1 MERVMNM
8 GLSPFAV
15 TDIVKRQEIIGE
27 HNPRLIERNNVFH
40 VGMGIDARFARYAG
54 VLMTSV
60 AKTNPDLH
68 VCYHILTDAIN
79 PEDEQRFRTFVSQSN
94 STVIIYYID
103 NSFLLK
109 LGASAHYSTAA
120 YYRLLIPILL
130 SGTVE
135 RVLYLDADISC
146 LNRIEHLAQ
155 IDLQAKVAA
164 AVSDVS
170 RVVEEKTRELA
181 LTEKRYFNSGVM
193 LIDVA
198 RWIDEKITEKTL
210 AKLSDNIGKFSLID
224 QDALNLV
231 LNGKWVELD
240 AIWNVI
246 YDLGQ
251 MKHALPAEA
260 IFLHY
265 TGAVKPWKITGR
277 HFLSHHYREFEAS
290 SLWAGSPLLDPVGY
304 KEMEIYARL
313 SLRDGDIRTGIKWYY
328 KYLVEKIAKRNKT
341 N

>member
-1 MERVMNM
+1 M
-8 GLSPFAV
+8 GLSPFTV
-15 TDIVKRQEIIGE
+15 TDIVKRQEIMSPHGQTILLPSIDL
-27 HNPRLIERNNVFH
+27 HA
-40 VGMGIDARFARYAG
+40 GMGIDARFARYAG

-60 AKTNPDLH
+60 ARTNPDLH

-79 PEDEQRFRTFVSQSN
+79 PEDEQRFRSFVSQTK

-135 RVLYLDADISC
+135 KVLYLDADISC
-146 LNRIEHLAQ
+146 LNRIDNLAQ
-155 IDLQAKVAA
+155 IDMQAKVAA
-164 AVSDVS
+164 AVSDVG

-181 LTEKRYFNSGVM
+181 LAEKKYFNSGVM

-231 LNGKWVELD
+231 LDGNWVELD
-240 AIWNVI
+240 PIWNAI

-251 MKHALPAEA
+251 MKHAIPAET

-265 TGAVKPWKITGR
+265 TGAVKPWKVTGR
-277 HFLSHHYREFEAS
+277 HFLSRHYREYEAS
-290 SLWAGSPLLDPVGY
+290 SLWAGSPLLDPAGY

-313 SLRDGDIRTGIKWYY
+313 SLRDGDIGTGIKWYG
-328 KYLVEKIAKRNKT
+328 KYLVEKMVCKKHK
-341 N
+341 